1 MKIPKDKKKIDR
13 TEIQQAIK
21 ASLND
26 MVRIAR
32 IQAEKK
38 RAKTMHE
45 AVVRA
50 LAKQHTNLG
59 IDKSNSP
66 THVEEFYSE
75 NNPGLYSR
83 DKIWGMDIFSSPQKA
98 HIILNIENR
107 LAPGRIEHTKAM
119 IQSNREVLQLIREVS
134 ALQRVKAPIAKRL
147 SISERALEIRRPGES
162 PYSRRIAKE
171 LGVKRSTIYDSVKE
185 AHPGMITKGRERPTI

>member
-98 HIILNIENR
+98 HIILDIENR

-134 ALQRVKAPIAKRL
+134 
-147 SISERALEIRRPGES
+147 E
-162 PYSRRIAKE
+162 
-171 LGVKRSTIYDSVKE
+171 
-185 AHPGMITKGRERPTI
+185 